1 MAPGLSSS
9 VRSYTVSVNKQTV
22 EQEYVCVSDSEQ
34 CSYTW
39 NVADYE
45 TVNYTVSV
53 TANNVVGQGVTKNCT
68 TTPIGEQLPI
78 VATGRTCSEYLSIFF
93 GFFKFLFT

>member
-1 MAPGLSSS
+1 MAPGLSSN

-22 EQEYVCVSDSEQ
+22 EQEYVCANDSEQ

-53 TANNVVGQGVTKNCT
+53 AGNNVVGQGVTKNCT
-68 TTPIGEQLPI
+68 TTLIGEQLLI
-78 VATGRTCSEYLSIFF
+78 VATCSDFVF
-93 GFFKFLFT
+93 GFFNFLFT